1 MSRIDPM
8 LDQYSGDHLNPT
20 NQLIHVIC
28 VPAIVWSVSAMLW
41 TIPVPASGIVQA
53 GAWYAFVAFLAFAW
67 YWRQSR
73 KLAVGLLLCFVAAG
87 FLNRWIVD
95 SWGMRTLLYAGI
107 AVFVLAWI
115 AQFIGH
121 KIEGKRPSFLTDL
134 VYLLVGPAWTLN
146 KLYRRVGI
154 GH

>member
-20 NQLIHVIC
+20 NQLIHVFC
-28 VPAIVWSVSAMLW
+28 VPAIAWSVGAFLW
-41 TIPVPASGIVQA
+41 TIPVPSSGIVQP
-53 GAWYAFVAFLAFAW
+53 GAWYAVGVLMAWAW

-73 KLAVGLLLCFVAAG
+73 KLAIGLLLCFVVGGLINHGIATTWGMKVLLWAAIST
-87 FLNRWIVD
+87 FVIAWIV
-95 SWGMRTLLYAGI
+95 
-107 AVFVLAWI
+107 
-115 AQFIGH
+115 QFIGH

-134 VYLLVGPAWTLN
+134 VYLLVGPAWTLD

>member
-28 VPAIVWSVSAMLW
+28 VPAIAWSVSAMLW
-41 TIPVPASGIVQA
+41 TIPVPSAWFKPGTWFA
-53 GAWYAFVAFLAFAW
+53 FGAFIAFAW

-73 KLAVGLLLCFVAAG
+73 KLAIGMLLCFVAAG

-95 SWGMRTLLYAGI
+95 TWGMRNLLYAGI

-134 VYLLVGPAWTLN
+134 VYLLVGPAWTLD